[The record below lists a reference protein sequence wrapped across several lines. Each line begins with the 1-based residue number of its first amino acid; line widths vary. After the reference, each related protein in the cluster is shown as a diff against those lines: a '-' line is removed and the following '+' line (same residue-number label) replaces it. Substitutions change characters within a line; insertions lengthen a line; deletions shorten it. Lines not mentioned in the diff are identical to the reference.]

1 VLAFAVNNSVGG
13 KIIERICDLRES
25 FVEVLM
31 VARVQGCFMAGLD
44 ANDAVTIQLNF
55 VCPI

>member
-31 VARVQGCFMAGLD
+31 VPRAQDSFAARPDSDG
-44 ANDAVTIQLNF
+44 AVA
-55 VCPI
+55 V